1 MSVRIAETSREPRHP
16 RRFEK
21 KRNKATASER

>member
-1 MSVRIAETSREPRHP
+1 MSDGIAETSREVRHP

-21 KRNKATASER
+21 KRTPASASGR